1 MPALLGWAVTLLF
14 VIVGW
19 VLFRAPDFR
28 TAAGVL
34 SSMAGAHGVGR
45 VHVDNAPVMALAIL
59 AALVLP
65 PSQDLAL
72 QHLRAS
78 PWIAVPLGAA
88 LVFLLLLVG
97 GRVPNEFIYF
107 QF

>member
-1 MPALLGWAVTLLF
+1 V
-14 VIVGW
+14 
-19 VLFRAPDFR
+19 
-28 TAAGVL
+28 AGVL
-34 SSMAGAHGVGR
+34 
-45 VHVDNAPVMALAIL
+45 L
-59 AALVLP
+59 LP

-72 QHLRAS
+72 KHLRAT
-78 PWIAVPLGAA
+78 PWLAVPVGAA